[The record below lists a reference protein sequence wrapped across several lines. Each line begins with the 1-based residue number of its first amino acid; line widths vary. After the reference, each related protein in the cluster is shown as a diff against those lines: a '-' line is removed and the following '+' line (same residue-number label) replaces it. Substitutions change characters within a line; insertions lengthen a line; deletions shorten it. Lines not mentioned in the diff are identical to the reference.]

1 MNRYYRQIDYSKF
14 DKNMEEFVNEN
25 HIKSDTGYIIITS
38 TKDKLTYILKK
49 VDDRFKVLHVW
60 SSTVG
65 KSSTPTI
72 KGIFKSGIKYPAI
85 GGEKSSAKYAM
96 NIVDDYYYHSI
107 LYDPKGLYVIDDR
120 LGVAISMGCIRLA
133 TENARWM
140 YDNIPINTTIIIK

>member
-14 DKNMEEFVNEN
+14 DINMEEFVNEN
-25 HIKSDTGYIIITS
+25 NITSDTDYIIITS

-49 VDDRFKVLHVW
+49 ENDRFKILYTW

-65 KSSTPTI
+65 
-72 KGIFKSGIKYPAI
+72 
-85 GGEKSSAKYAM
+85 KSSAKYAM

-133 TENARWM
+133 TENAKWM
-140 YDNIPINTTIIIK
+140 YDNIPTNTTIIIK

>member
-25 HIKSDTGYIIITS
+25 NIKSDTDYIMITS

-65 KSSTPTI
+65 KSSNPTI

-85 GGEKSSAKYAM
+85 GGEKVQQNM
-96 NIVDDYYYHSI
+96 Q
-107 LYDPKGLYVIDDR
+107 
-120 LGVAISMGCIRLA
+120 
-133 TENARWM
+133 
-140 YDNIPINTTIIIK
+140 